1 METMKEI
8 TIEQALILFEQ
19 NCVKQEYALYN
30 GDSKLA
36 NHCYDKIGEMVSF
49 LRKKHELSQLATFY
63 THPNINV
70 RLAAAAYLLPVDEK
84 QSLKVLKEIA
94 QAKVFESLDAQMT
107 IREWKNGNLKN
118 FYTL

>member
-1 METMKEI
+1 
-8 TIEQALILFEQ
+8 
-19 NCVKQEYALYN
+19 
-30 GDSKLA
+30 
-36 NHCYDKIGEMVSF
+36 MVSF